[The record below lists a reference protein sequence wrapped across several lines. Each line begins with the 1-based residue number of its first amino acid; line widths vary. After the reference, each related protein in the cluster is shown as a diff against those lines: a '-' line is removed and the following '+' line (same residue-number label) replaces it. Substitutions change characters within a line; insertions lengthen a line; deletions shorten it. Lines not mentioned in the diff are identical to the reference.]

1 MIYEGLFNLVM
12 FFVLRLRD
20 RITRENA
27 LLHLYLA
34 SYAFFRFWLE
44 FIRLYPP
51 VAFGLTG
58 ISIPLPGNPALVG
71 DLVVETARPP
81 GENVARWRDD
91 RMKRQ
96 VYTTA
101 RERRTDQIVGFIA
114 FPIVNFTLWYVIDR
128 LLVSAIAPRS
138 IVLLLPWIVNGAVLG
153 MAFLFRPQMGV
164 GYIAWPGLMCLPTIA
179 CSPCLAACFVP
190 IAQDLFRH
198 PSASPLAFFL
208 ILGAVLEVSLLLA
221 LGIAAQLDRSEQ
233 TK

>member
-1 MIYEGLFNLVM
+1 M
-12 FFVLRLRD
+12 R
-20 RITRENA
+20 
-27 LLHLYLA
+27 
-34 SYAFFRFWLE
+34 
-44 FIRLYPP
+44 
-51 VAFGLTG
+51 
-58 ISIPLPGNPALVG
+58 
-71 DLVVETARPP
+71 
-81 GENVARWRDD
+81 
-91 RMKRQ
+91 RQ

-101 RERRTDQIVGFIA
+101 RERRADQIVGFIA

-138 IVLLLPWIVNGAVLG
+138 IVLSLPWIVNGAVLG
-153 MAFLFRPQMGV
+153 MAFLFRPQVGV

-221 LGIAAQLDRSEQ
+221 LGIAALLDRQ
-233 TK
+233 PADK